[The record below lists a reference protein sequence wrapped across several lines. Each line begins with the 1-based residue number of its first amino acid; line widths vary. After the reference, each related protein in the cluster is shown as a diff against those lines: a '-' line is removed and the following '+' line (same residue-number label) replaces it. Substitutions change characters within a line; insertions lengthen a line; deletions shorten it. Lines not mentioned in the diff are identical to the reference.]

1 MTFGEKLRSL
11 RKGSNLTQQQLG
23 ELLGVA
29 KSVVSYYEQGDRCP
43 SQDVLIRIASVFH
56 TSTDYLLGL
65 EKKRTLDVSDLDDED
80 VKVLENMANALR
92 SKKG

>member
-1 MTFGEKLRSL
+1 M
-11 RKGSNLTQQQLG
+11 
-23 ELLGVA
+23 LGVA

-80 VKVLENMANALR
+80 VKVLENVVTIRSTVKEDTREAL
-92 SKKG
+92 SALADAMIAEV

>member
-1 MTFGEKLRSL
+1 MNFGEKLRSL

>member
-1 MTFGEKLRSL
+1 MTFGEKLKTL
-11 RKGSNLTQQQLG
+11 RKNSNLTQKQLG

-43 SQDVLIRIASVFH
+43 SQDVLIRMASIFH
-56 TSTDYLLGL
+56 TSTDYLLGI
-65 EKKRTLDVSDLDDED
+65 EKKRTLDISDLSDED

>member
-1 MTFGEKLRSL
+1 MTFGEKLKTL
-11 RKGSNLTQQQLG
+11 RKNSNLTQKQLG

-43 SQDVLIRIASVFH
+43 SQDVLIRIASIFH
-56 TSTDYLLGL
+56 TSTDYLLGV
-65 EKKRTLDVSDLDDED
+65 EKKRTLDVSDLSDED